1 VASDERFSNGD
12 ERFFWAKFPKSRPNN
27 QGMENISHARYRA
40 GFTLIELMIVMAI
53 AAILAAIALP
63 AYQSSVRKGRRSD
76 AIDATAAVQLA
87 QERWRANNPSYST
100 EIVDELNLGTTLS
113 KSGYYQLSLSDA
125 SGTGYTLTATAVTG
139 KGQENDSGCSTLTL
153 TVTNGSATHADA
165 GCWSH

>member
-1 VASDERFSNGD
+1 
-12 ERFFWAKFPKSRPNN
+12 
-27 QGMENISHARYRA
+27 MENISHARYRA